1 MKFYKS
7 TIALQYFPENTDRP
21 NSAVHRLREWILKNK
36 ELCLKLNQVGYN
48 PKSKCF
54 NKRQIKLIY
63 YYLGEP
69 DELPYLHFS

>member
-1 MKFYKS
+1 MKILKS
-7 TIALQYFPENTDRP
+7 KIALQYFPEDIDRP
-21 NSAVHRLREWILKNK
+21 GTAVHHLRDWIVGNK
-36 ELCLKLNQVGYN
+36 ELSQKLSAMGYN

-69 DELPYLHFS
+69 DELL